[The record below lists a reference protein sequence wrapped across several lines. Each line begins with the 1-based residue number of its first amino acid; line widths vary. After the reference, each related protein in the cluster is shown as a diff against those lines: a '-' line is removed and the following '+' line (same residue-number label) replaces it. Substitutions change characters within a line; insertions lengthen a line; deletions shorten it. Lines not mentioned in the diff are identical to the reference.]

1 VKLTISKELRKDE
14 QALYMKG
21 RKLCSH
27 DAVWRILRY
36 KTYPATNP
44 GVKVNNKF
52 ILKALMC

>member
-44 GVKVNNKF
+44 GVKVNNEF